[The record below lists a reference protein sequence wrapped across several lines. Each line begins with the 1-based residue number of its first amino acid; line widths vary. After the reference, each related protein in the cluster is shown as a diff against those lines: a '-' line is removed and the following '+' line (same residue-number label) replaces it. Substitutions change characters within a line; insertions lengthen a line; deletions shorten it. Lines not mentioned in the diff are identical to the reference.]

1 MSELVSAFASDE
13 AGPAAESGGRGST
26 GVPAVLA
33 RLRTTHASGRTRPLA
48 WRRAQLEGLI
58 RLLREGEQEL
68 AGALAADLGKNPLES
83 YVTELSLVRAEADHA
98 LKHLEKWT
106 RARRVPVPLG
116 LLPASAKTQPQPLGV
131 VLIIGPWN
139 YPVQLVLAPLIGA
152 VAAGN
157 AAVLKP
163 SELAPAT
170 SAALARLVPL
180 YLDPDAVAVVEGGQ
194 EVSTALLKERFDSI
208 FFTGGERVGRIVLQ
222 AAAEHLTPV
231 TLELG
236 GKSPAVVLDGN
247 WAAVARRLVF
257 GKLLNAGQTCVAP
270 DYVLVTE
277 EAAPALRKH
286 LVKAVAELFGRDP
299 SRSRDYGRIVNEQHF
314 DRLVGLL
321 DSGTVLAGGRS
332 DRESLYLE
340 PTILTDVDPGSPVMQ
355 EEIFGP
361 ILPVLTV
368 RDLQEAMDF
377 INSRPVPLSAYLYS
391 NSAAARES
399 FEAGVRA
406 GSINHNA
413 STVQLAVP
421 GLPFGGAG
429 ASGTGAYHGKYSFD
443 TFSQLRPVFT
453 KGTLLD
459 TLRFAYPP
467 YNGVK
472 KQVLRRLL

>member
-1 MSELVSAFASDE
+1 MSEMVSAFSSDSGTP
-13 AGPAAESGGRGST
+13 AGAGAA
-26 GVPAVLA
+26 VPVVLE
-33 RLRTTHASGRTRPLA
+33 RVRKTYASGRTRPLA

-58 RLLREGEQEL
+58 RLFRESEQQL
-68 AGALAADLGKNPLES
+68 SDALAADLGKNPLES
-83 YVTELSLVRAEADHA
+83 YVTELSLVRAEAEHA
-98 LKHLEKWT
+98 LKHLDKWT
-106 RARRVPVPLG
+106 RSRRVPVPLG
-116 LLPASAKTQPQPLGV
+116 LMPASARTQPQPLGV

-139 YPVQLVLAPLIGA
+139 YPVQLVLAPLVGA
-152 VAAGN
+152 LAAGN

-170 SAALARLVPL
+170 SAALAELVPR
-180 YLDPDAVAVVEGGQ
+180 YLDADAVAVVQGGQ
-194 EVSTALLKERFDSI
+194 ETSSALLKERFDSI

-277 EAAPALRKH
+277 EAAPALQKH
-286 LVKAVAELFGRDP
+286 LVKAVAELFGKDP
-299 SRSRDYGRIVNEQHF
+299 SRSRDFGRIVNEQHWE
-314 DRLVGLL
+314 RLVGLL
-321 DSGTVLAGGRS
+321 ESGTVLAGGRS
-332 DRESLYLE
+332 DRASLYLE

-368 RDLQEAMDF
+368 KDLDEAMEF
-377 INSRPVPLSAYLYS
+377 INARPVPLSAYLYS
-391 NSAAARES
+391 NSTPARQA

-429 ASGTGAYHGKYSFD
+429 ASGTGAYHGEYTFD

-472 KQVLRRLL
+472 KQILRRLL

>member
-1 MSELVSAFASDE
+1 MSEMVSAFSESSSDSSTDV
-13 AGPAAESGGRGST
+13 AGSPAA
-26 GVPAVLA
+26 VPAVLA
-33 RLRTTHASGRTRPLA
+33 RVRETYDSGRTRPLA
-48 WRRAQLEGLI
+48 WRRQQLEGLV
-58 RLLREGEQEL
+58 RLFHEREQEL
-68 AGALAADLGKNPLES
+68 ADALAADLGKNPLES
-83 YVTELSLVRAEADHA
+83 YVTELSLVRAEAEHA
-98 LKHLEKWT
+98 LKHLEKWA
-106 RARRVPVPLG
+106 RSRRVPVPLG
-116 LLPASAKTQPQPLGV
+116 LQPASARTEPRPLGV

-139 YPVQLVLAPLIGA
+139 YPVQLVLAPLVGA
-152 VAAGN
+152 LAAGN

-170 SAALARLVPL
+170 SAVLADLLPRYV
-180 YLDPDAVAVVEGGQ
+180 DPEAVAVVEGGQ
-194 EVSTALLKERFDSI
+194 EASTALLKERFDSI

-277 EAAPALRKH
+277 AAAPALKKQ
-286 LVKAVAELFGRDP
+286 LVKAVAEQFGKDP
-299 SRSRDYGRIVNEQHF
+299 SRSKDLGRIVNEQHWE
-314 DRLVGLL
+314 RLVGLL

-332 DRESLYLE
+332 DRGSLYLE
-340 PTILTDVDPGSPVMQ
+340 PTILTDVAPDSPVMQ

-361 ILPVLTV
+361 ILPIIEV
-368 RDLQEAMDF
+368 RDLAEAMKF
-377 INSRPVPLSAYLYS
+377 INSRPVPLAAYLYS
-391 NSAAARES
+391 NSAADRTT
-399 FEAGVRA
+399 FEEGVRA

-429 ASGTGAYHGKYSFD
+429 ASGTGAYHGKFSFD

-467 YNGVK
+467 YTGLK
-472 KQVLRRLL
+472 KRLLRRLL

>member
-1 MSELVSAFASDE
+1 MSELVSAFTDAAA
-13 AGPAAESGGRGST
+13 AGSPADGTPAA
-26 GVPAVLA
+26 VPPVLD
-33 RLRTTHASGRTRPLA
+33 RLRKTHASGRTRPLE
-48 WRRAQLEGLI
+48 WRREQLEGLV
-58 RLLREGEQEL
+58 RLLREREQEF
-68 AGALAADLGKNPLES
+68 AAALSSDLGKNPLES
-83 YVTELSLVRAEADHA
+83 YVTELSLVRAEAEHA
-98 LKHLEKWT
+98 LKHLEQWT
-106 RARRVPVPLG
+106 RSRRVPVPLG
-116 LLPASAKTQPQPLGV
+116 LAPASARTQPQPLGV

-139 YPVQLVLAPLIGA
+139 YPVQLVLAPLVGA
-152 VAAGN
+152 LAAGN

-170 SAALARLVPL
+170 SAMLADLVPH
-180 YLDPDAVAVVEGGQ
+180 YLDSDAVAVVQGGPD
-194 EVSTALLKERFDSI
+194 VSTALLKERFDSI

-277 EAAPALRKH
+277 EAAPVLQKH
-286 LVKAVAELFGRDP
+286 LVKAVAELFGKDP
-299 SRSRDYGRIVNEQHF
+299 AKSRDYGRIVNEQHWE
-314 DRLVGLL
+314 RLVGLL
-321 DSGTVLAGGRS
+321 DSGTVLTGGRS
-332 DRESLYLE
+332 DRDTRYLE
-340 PTILTDVDPGSPVMQ
+340 PTILTDVDPESPVMQ

-368 RDLQEAMDF
+368 KNLAEAMEF
-377 INSRPVPLSAYLYS
+377 INARPVPLSAYLYTE
-391 NSAAARES
+391 SAAARTE
-399 FEAGVRA
+399 FEEGVRA

-467 YNGVK
+467 YTGLK
-472 KQVLRRLL
+472 KRILRRLL

>member
-1 MSELVSAFASDE
+1 MSEMVSAFSDPE
-13 AGPAAESGGRGST
+13 SSLSAESAAL
-26 GVPAVLA
+26 VPAVLA
-33 RLRTTHASGRTRPLA
+33 RVRKAYASGRTRPPA
-48 WRRAQLEGLI
+48 WRRAQLTGLI
-58 RLLREGEQEL
+58 RLFREREQEL
-68 AGALAADLGKNPLES
+68 ADALAADLGKNPLES
-83 YVTELSLVRAEADHA
+83 YVTELSLVRAEAEHA
-98 LKHLEKWT
+98 LKHLDKWT
-106 RARRVPVPLG
+106 RSRRVPVPLG
-116 LLPASAKTQPQPLGV
+116 LLPASAKTEPQPLGV

-139 YPVQLVLAPLIGA
+139 YPVQLVLAPLVGA
-152 VAAGN
+152 LAAGN

-170 SAALARLVPL
+170 SAVLADLVPR
-180 YLDPDAVAVVEGGQ
+180 YLDSDAVAVVEGGQ
-194 EVSTALLKERFDSI
+194 DISTALLRERFDSI

-247 WAAVARRLVF
+247 WAGVARRLVF

-286 LVKAVAELFGRDP
+286 LVKAVAELFGKDP
-299 SRSRDYGRIVNEQHF
+299 AKSRDFGRIVNEQHWE
-314 DRLVGLL
+314 RLVGLL
-321 DSGTVLAGGRS
+321 DSGTILAGGRS
-332 DRESLYLE
+332 DRAGLYLE
-340 PTILTDVDPGSPVMQ
+340 PTILTDVDPQSPVMQ

-368 RDLQEAMDF
+368 KDLDEAMEF
-377 INSRPVPLSAYLYS
+377 INARPVPLSAYLYT
-391 NSAAARES
+391 NSAAARQA

-443 TFSQLRPVFT
+443 TFSQLRPVFS

-472 KQVLRRLL
+472 KQILRRLL